1 MPSPAARAN
10 KDMVAQESAHALTE
24 PAPAMSVPAQAARDL
39 RLDFFRGLSLW
50 FIFIDHVPSNWVA
63 WVTVRNYGFSDA
75 AEIFVFLSGY
85 TAAFVYGRVMLER
98 GFVIASARIWKR
110 AWQLYVA
117 FVFLSVIY
125 IAQIAYVAHH
135 FDNPLFAEEMVVL
148 HFFERPELILL
159 EVLRLRFLLGN
170 VDVLPL
176 YIVLMLAFPA
186 MLWLV
191 MRQPW
196 AALTLSVLI
205 WSAAYFGGMNLKLY
219 PVERDW
225 FFNPFAWQ
233 LLFFIGAWCATAGS
247 EWVKAIYRSNAVIA
261 ACIAYLAVAFVIAI
275 TPWLPGSEFRF
286 PQWLLIFPLDKT
298 NLSPLRLSHFLAL
311 TVVTVHFIPQSAAF
325 LRAPWAYPLILCGQ
339 HSLEVFCLGVFLSF
353 TAYFLLIE
361 ISPSVFMQLAV
372 SAVGVALMIGLAALM
387 SWYKA
392 LDKRPPRQLAT
403 R

>member
-1 MPSPAARAN
+1 
-10 KDMVAQESAHALTE
+10 
-24 PAPAMSVPAQAARDL
+24 
-39 RLDFFRGLSLW
+39 
-50 FIFIDHVPSNWVA
+50 
-63 WVTVRNYGFSDA
+63 
-75 AEIFVFLSGY
+75 
-85 TAAFVYGRVMLER
+85 
-98 GFVIASARIWKR
+98 
-110 AWQLYVA
+110 
-117 FVFLSVIY
+117 VIY

-148 HFFERPELILL
+148 HFFERPEVILL

-196 AALTLSVLI
+196 AALALSVLI

-233 LLFFIGAWCATAGS
+233 LLFFIGAWCATSGS
-247 EWVKAIYRSNAVIA
+247 EWVKRIYRSDAVLA
-261 ACIAYLAVAFVIAI
+261 VCIAYLAVAFVIAL
-275 TPWLPGSEFRF
+275 TPWLPELNYRL
-286 PQWLLIFPLDKT
+286 PQWMLIFPLDKT
-298 NLSPLRLSHFLAL
+298 NMSPLRLTHFLAL
-311 TVVTVHFIPQSAAF
+311 TVVVVRFVPQDAAF
-325 LRAPWAYPLILCGQ
+325 LRSAWAYPIILCGQ

-361 ISPSVFMQLAV
+361 ISPSLFMQLAV
-372 SAVGVALMIGLAALM
+372 SAGGVALMIGLAALM
-387 SWYKA
+387 TWYKA